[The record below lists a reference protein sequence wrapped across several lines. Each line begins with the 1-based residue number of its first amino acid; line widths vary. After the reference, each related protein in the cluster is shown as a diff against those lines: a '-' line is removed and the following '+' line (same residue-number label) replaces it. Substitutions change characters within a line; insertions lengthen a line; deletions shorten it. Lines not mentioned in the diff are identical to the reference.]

1 MSCIIRASFIRTAGL
16 GLLILAGSVALA
28 PSAFAASHN
37 RAAQSDDLVDVI
49 FKEIEKQII
58 REYFGGDTDDT
69 AKGRG
74 GKKKAKGGRGGGGPP
89 QGLAKREKL
98 PPGLERQLVK
108 NGTLP
113 PGISKRALPPGLD
126 SRLGPIP
133 SGAERVIVGGDVALI
148 DIATGVII
156 DILKDVLSN

>member
-1 MSCIIRASFIRTAGL
+1 MSFIIRGSFICAAGL
-16 GLLILAGSVALA
+16 GLLILSGSAAVA
-28 PSAFAASHN
+28 PTAFAASHN
-37 RAAQSDDLVDVI
+37 RGAQNDDLVEII
-49 FKEIEKQII
+49 FKEIERQII
-58 REYFGGDTDDT
+58 REYFGGDADDT

-74 GKKKAKGGRGGGGPP
+74 GKKKAKRGRGGGGLPP
-89 QGLAKREKL
+89 GLAKREKL

-113 PGISKRALPPGLD
+113 PGISKRTLPPGLA
-126 SRLGPIP
+126 SRLGPLP
-133 SGAERVIVGGDVALI
+133 TGTERVIVGGDVALI

>member
-1 MSCIIRASFIRTAGL
+1 MSSIIRGSIVRALGL
-16 GLLILAGSVALA
+16 GLLVLGAAAMPAAS
-28 PSAFAASHN
+28 FAASQG
-37 RAAQSDDLVDVI
+37 AKKESTVEVI

-58 REYFGGDTDDT
+58 REYFGGETDNA

-74 GKKKAKGGRGGGGPP
+74 GKKKAKGGRGGGLPP
-89 QGLAKREKL
+89 GLAKREKL

-113 PGISKRALPPGLD
+113 PGISKRALPPGLN
-126 SRLGPIP
+126 SRLGPLP
-133 SGAERVIVGGDVALI
+133 AGMERVIVGGDVALVE
-148 DIATGVII
+148 IATGVII